1 MDIKLYLIRHGLTQ
15 GNQEKKYIG
24 QKENPPLCEKGRRE
38 LEEKKARN
46 LYPRV
51 EALYASPLLRCTE
64 TAQLLYPMLVP
75 VTLPSLMEQDFGAFE
90 GKNYEQLKD
99 EPAYRRWI
107 DTAGMV
113 PPPGGESA
121 KEFTHRLAGAL
132 QKIADDALSAH
143 FKSATVI
150 THGGCIMTILSYLT
164 DNSLSSPTAFY
175 GFQAV
180 NGGGYTAVLD
190 TSSARLSDITSL

>member
-1 MDIKLYLIRHGLTQ
+1 MNIKLYLVRHGLTQ

-24 QKENPPLCEKGRRE
+24 QKENPPLCEKGRQE

-46 LYPRV
+46 LYPRA
-51 EALYASPLLRCTE
+51 EALYTSPLLRCTE

-75 VTLPSLMEQDFGAFE
+75 VALPSLMEQDFGAFE

-121 KEFTHRLAGAL
+121 KEFTQRLAGAL
-132 QKIADDALSAH
+132 RKIADDARSAH
-143 FKSATVI
+143 FKSAAVI

>member
-1 MDIKLYLIRHGLTQ
+1 MKIRLYLIRHGLTQ
-15 GNQEKKYIG
+15 GNIEKRYIG
-24 QKENPPLCEKGRRE
+24 QRENPPLSEKGRQE

-46 LYPRV
+46 LYPRA
-51 EALYASPLLRCTE
+51 EALYTSPLLRCTE

-75 VTLPSLMEQDFGAFE
+75 VALPSLMEQDFGAFE
-90 GKNYEQLKD
+90 GKNYEQLKENPD
-99 EPAYRRWI
+99 YRRWI

-113 PPPGGESA
+113 PPPGGESSR
-121 KEFTHRLAGAL
+121 EFTQRLAGAL
-132 QKIADDALSAH
+132 QKIAGDALSAH
-143 FKSATVI
+143 FKNAAVI
-150 THGGCIMTILSYLT
+150 THGGCIMTILTHLA

-190 TSSARLSDITSL
+190 TASARLSDITSL